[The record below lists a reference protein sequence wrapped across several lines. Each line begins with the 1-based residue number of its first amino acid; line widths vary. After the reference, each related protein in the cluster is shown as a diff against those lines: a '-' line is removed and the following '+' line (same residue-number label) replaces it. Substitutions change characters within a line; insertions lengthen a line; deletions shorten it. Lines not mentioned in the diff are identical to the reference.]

1 MMNSDPNNYGLTA
14 FAPSWYYRNHLND
27 DDQKKTM
34 DMLGDFIEDDNNFHN
49 PDNWLGNVGTSLNHP
64 NNEGGPWRKWFPI
77 LEPIFRD
84 FFDNIP
90 LKKGYEPVFQEC
102 WANKYSKGYFQE
114 YHNHAASHCN
124 LSAVYYYKLDEE
136 HTQNFRFYNNNHS
149 AYRAS
154 GLDEA
159 VSLPSFEVYK
169 PKLSEGD
176 IIIFPAHYPH
186 LVAPNTSDGLRITI
200 AMNLLV
206 TKRRVQQP
214 TSYKTTPNLKSA

>member
-1 MMNSDPNNYGLTA
+1 MMNNDPSNYGLTA

-34 DMLGDFIEDDNNFHN
+34 DMLGGFIEDDNNFHN
-49 PDNWLGNVGTSLNHP
+49 PNNWLGNVGTSLQHP
-64 NNEGGPWRKWFPI
+64 KNDRGPWRRWFPV

-84 FFDNIP
+84 FFDKVT
-90 LKKGYEPVFQEC
+90 LKPGCEPFFEEC

-114 YHNHAASHCN
+114 YHNHTARHCN

-154 GLDEA
+154 GLDDTLN
-159 VSLPSFEVYK
+159 LPSFEVYK
-169 PKLSEGD
+169 PTISQGD
-176 IIIFPAHYPH
+176 LIIFPAHYPH
-186 LVAPNTSDGLRITI
+186 LVSPNTTDGLRITV

-206 TKRRVQQP
+206 GRKQRDR
-214 TSYKTTPNLKSA
+214 SYKTTPNMKSHQL